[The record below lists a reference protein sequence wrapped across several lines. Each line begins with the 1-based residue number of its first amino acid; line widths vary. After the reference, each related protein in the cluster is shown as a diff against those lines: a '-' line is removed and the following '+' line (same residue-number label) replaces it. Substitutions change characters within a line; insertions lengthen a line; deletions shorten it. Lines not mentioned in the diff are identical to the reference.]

1 MHAYTQTSNER
12 CIKIKGTR
20 KFNWCQCTTTSL
32 SLLTKCSTRTSR
44 SIFPDGFSFFTFL
57 FPTLCHNRNE
67 SALQMLK
74 IEVKKNGSEHTQKK
88 RFQWHVFDYCFEYT
102 FYFKLFGHWMP
113 SAFSPLVTFSDENEH
128 IFILNTR
135 SNNNYNLFE
144 MTRKPGILHLTF
156 QSTYLH
162 RMIHLMLCLQ
172 PHASYLKL
180 MYIERWSLSIVKVW
194 RKTNISTA

>member
-44 SIFPDGFSFFTFL
+44 SPMGSLSSRFYFL
-57 FPTLCHNRNE
+57 RCVIIVTRVHYRCWK
-67 SALQMLK
+67 LK
-74 IEVKKNGSEHTQKK
+74 WKKMDRSTHKKK